1 MGSSSRLPPSA
12 ATTMVLVLAV
22 AVACGEK
29 PKSASFGVPTTAAVV
44 DLQIGDLIGDGP
56 ESFGFVGG
64 VLADPEGRILVADY
78 QASEV
83 RVFDSLGVF
92 QFAFGREGSG
102 PEEFRG
108 PCCLAFGP
116 EGRLWVR
123 DGGNHRYSAFA
134 FGLNGADAASTL
146 EMVHSD
152 VNFMAPLT
160 FTEEGQL
167 IDVGHRTASS
177 GGPSLVRFELSAS
190 GQALDSTTVPSPD
203 PKEIGQFSVTREGAA
218 GQSRY
223 FFYQPFS
230 PRHLVAH
237 GPSGRWASGIGSSYS
252 LRLQVGSAIHTIEG
266 ETVPVLLSDGERE
279 RAGQRIAADAAR
291 AGRRPGQ
298 LPYGVPA
305 AKPPIRAAFF
315 DSAGRLWVEKNV
327 IDGSPRVADLW
338 DEDGALVKRVEWPAD
353 ISLEPPAWVGEDW
366 GLGIRRDTL
375 GVQYIARVRF

>member
-1 MGSSSRLPPSA
+1 MG
-12 ATTMVLVLAV
+12 
-22 AVACGEK
+22 
-29 PKSASFGVPTTAAVV
+29 GVQTVAAVV
-44 DLQIGDLIGDGP
+44 DLQIGNVLGEGP
-56 ESFGFVGG
+56 ESFGYIGG
-64 VLADPEGRILVADY
+64 VLADSEGRILVVDY
-78 QASEV
+78 QANEV

-116 EGRLWVR
+116 GGKLWVR

-134 FGLNGADAASTL
+134 FGQTGVDAVSTL

-152 VNFMAPLT
+152 VNFMAPVT
-160 FTEEGQL
+160 FTESGQL
-167 IDVGHRTASS
+167 IDVGHRPSSS
-177 GGPSLVRFELSAS
+177 GGRSLVRFELPAI
-190 GQALDSTTVPSPD
+190 GQALDSTIVPSPD
-203 PKEIGQFSVTREGAA
+203 PNEIGEFSVTREGAS
-218 GQSRY
+218 GQSQY

-237 GPSGRWASGIGSSYS
+237 GPSGRWASGIGSTYS
-252 LRLQVGSAIHTIEG
+252 LRLHVGLATHTIEG
-266 ETVPVLLSDGERE
+266 ETVPVPLSESERE
-279 RAGQRIAADAAR
+279 RAEQRIEADAAR
-291 AGRRPGQ
+291 AGKRPGQ

-305 AKPPIRAAFF
+305 AKPPIWAAFF

-366 GLGIRRDTL
+366 GLGIRRDSL